1 MWLSWWGATLG
12 PLQPEGTFSA
22 SRWKVPGVFE
32 EEQGWQC
39 GWRAG
44 TSMKTEV
51 QKESGMGG
59 CKIGFLLNAARQWQA
74 LQAAFMPRISFDLMF
89 RG

>member
-1 MWLSWWGATLG
+1 
-12 PLQPEGTFSA
+12 
-22 SRWKVPGVFE
+22 
-32 EEQGWQC
+32 
-39 GWRAG
+39 
-44 TSMKTEV
+44 MKTEV

-74 LQAAFMPRISFDLMF
+74 SQAAFMPRIPFDLTF